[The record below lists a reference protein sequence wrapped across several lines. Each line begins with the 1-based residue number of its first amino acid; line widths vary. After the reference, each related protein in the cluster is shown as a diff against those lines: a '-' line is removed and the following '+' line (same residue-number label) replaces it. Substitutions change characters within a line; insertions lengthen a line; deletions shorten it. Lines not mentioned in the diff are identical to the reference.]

1 MVPYH
6 YLILG
11 AASNGLILNNY
22 STKDIVA
29 SLCRIAVAISVTFS
43 FPLIFVGTR
52 DGLLDFLKVKT
63 ENRTNQLINQYTVG
77 LLIAITALASKLTD
91 LGLVAS
97 IGGATF
103 GTALVYVYPIIMF
116 LKLQNGK
123 YNNETI
129 PAAFIGIV
137 GLAMGVI
144 GTIFACKGL

>member
-1 MVPYH
+1 M
-6 YLILG
+6 LDIG

-29 SLCRIAVAISVTFS
+29 SLCRIAVAVSVTFS

-52 DGLLDFLKVKT
+52 DGLLDFFKIK
-63 ENRTNQLINQYTVG
+63 EEKRTNDLINKYTIG

-123 YNNETI
+123 YNKETI
-129 PAAFIGIV
+129 PAALIGV
-137 GLAMGVI
+137 LGLVMGVI
-144 GTIFACKGL
+144 GTVFACKGL